1 MSKRAQAFSSVY
13 LVAAEKN
20 EAVLRQSAIS
30 NAIFIRKDLPMKK
43 RPFTSSKG
51 NIPKFPYSQ
60 AVIYGDLI
68 FISAQPPVDPETGD
82 VESGDVKVQT
92 RRILAN
98 VSGILED
105 AGTSLDNLLKVTVF
119 LKDRSLFSDFNDAYA
134 GFFPE
139 NPPAR
144 SPVFTDTGD
153 YLVTMDFIAGMD

>member
-1 MSKRAQAFSSVY
+1 MRAAPRKDSCVTG
-13 LVAAEKN
+13 
-20 EAVLRQSAIS
+20 RQSTYITLTS
-30 NAIFIRKDLPMKK
+30 VDKPYVFRKDILMKK

-60 AVIYGDLI
+60 AIIYGDLI
-68 FISAQPPVDPETGD
+68 FISAQPAVDPETGEVD
-82 VESGDVKVQT
+82 SGDVKAQT
-92 RRILAN
+92 RRILTN

-105 AGTSLDNLLKVTVF
+105 AGTSLDNVLKVTVF

>member
-1 MSKRAQAFSSVY
+1 MYFTVRQRTYISAPKDHLLYVLPKGLSDEKTTVHQFERQHPQIPRIRQA
-13 LVAAEKN
+13 
-20 EAVLRQSAIS
+20 I
-30 NAIFIRKDLPMKK
+30 
-43 RPFTSSKG
+43 
-51 NIPKFPYSQ
+51 
-60 AVIYGDLI
+60 IYGDLI
-68 FISAQPPVDPETGD
+68 FISAQPPVNPETGEVD
-82 VESGDVKVQT
+82 SGDVKAQT
-92 RRILAN
+92 RRILTN

-105 AGTSLDNLLKVTVF
+105 AGTSLDNMLKVTVF

>member
-1 MSKRAQAFSSVY
+1 
-13 LVAAEKN
+13 
-20 EAVLRQSAIS
+20 
-30 NAIFIRKDLPMKK
+30 MKK

-60 AVIYGDLI
+60 AIIYGDLI

-82 VESGDVKVQT
+82 VESGDVKAQT
-92 RRILAN
+92 RRVLTN

-119 LKDRSLFSDFNDAYA
+119 LKDRSLFGDFNEAYA

-153 YLVTMDFIAGMD
+153 YLVTMDFIAGMA